1 MIDQQLPRFGVNRD
15 PTLPQQEVEL
25 NGIGPAVRIAETKPN
40 GTHETGD
47 VRFEKRSRIQVIAHM
62 QKEASRQGISLG
74 LFQYRMVLLQ
84 RTIDRGP
91 LPVPVDPVWA
101 DGMRD
106 FMKERVIEEAAE
118 SQLLVVQRCLKQ
130 PLVNLPIHEV

>member
-1 MIDQQLPRFGVNRD
+1 
-15 PTLPQQEVEL
+15 
-25 NGIGPAVRIAETKPN
+25 
-40 GTHETGD
+40 
-47 VRFEKRSRIQVIAHM
+47 M

-130 PLVNLPIHEV
+130 PLVNLPIHEPELGFLHVSHYHLPAADVLNGTFIVGQAEGNGGNRLPRI